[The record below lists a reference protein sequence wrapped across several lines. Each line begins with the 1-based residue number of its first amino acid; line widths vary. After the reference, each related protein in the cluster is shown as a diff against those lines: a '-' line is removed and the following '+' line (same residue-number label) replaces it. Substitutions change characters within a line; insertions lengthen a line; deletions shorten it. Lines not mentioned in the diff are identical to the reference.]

1 MPITKMKKRCD
12 ICGDYFYPYK
22 GRNDGLPTGTSF
34 VLENGDLLTVC
45 TECILSDR
53 YADVI
58 KIMKE
63 GDKND

>member
-1 MPITKMKKRCD
+1 MSITKMKKRCD